1 MQVIESILKLRETVQ
16 RWRSA
21 SESIA
26 FVPTM
31 GNLHDGHICL
41 VKEAKKVADRV
52 VVSIFVNPTQFSP
65 GEDFAAYPRTPGDDA
80 EKLRMAGV
88 DMLFMP
94 TVNVVYPENATTFVE
109 VPGLSDELCGKFR
122 PGHFRGVATVVFKL
136 FNMVQPDVALFGE
149 KDWQQLT
156 VIRRMVGDLNMP
168 LRIIGVP
175 TVREASG
182 LAMSSRNAYLSAEE
196 TRLAAVL
203 YQALLSAKAALQAG
217 DRNYAAIEQAQAERL
232 SQDGFKVD
240 YFAIRRS
247 HDLLTPKPEDRD
259 FAILVAARLG
269 RARLIDNITLSL

>member
-1 MQVIESILKLRETVQ
+1 MHVIESMPKLRETIQ
-16 RWRSA
+16 NWRSA
-21 SESIA
+21 DESIA

-65 GEDFAAYPRTPGDDA
+65 GEDFDAYPRTPEDDA

-88 DMLFMP
+88 DALFMP
-94 TVNVVYPENATTFVE
+94 SVEVVYPENAKSFVE

-122 PGHFRGVATVVFKL
+122 PGHFRGVATVVCKL
-136 FNMVQPDVALFGE
+136 FNMVLPDVALFGE

-156 VIRRMVGDLNMP
+156 VIRRMVADLNMP
-168 LRIIGVP
+168 LQIIGVP
-175 TVREASG
+175 TVRETSG

-196 TRLAAVL
+196 ARLAAVL
-203 YQALLSAKAALQAG
+203 YQTLLAAKAALQAG
-217 DRNYAAIEQAQAERL
+217 NRNYAAIEQAQCERL